1 MNPMNPMNPMNWF
14 RKATEK
20 MEDQEASR
28 GVPDITPGEAP
39 EPLEN
44 EASQEA
50 QPTQKTTESDGKI
63 DTRDSLV
70 HELTEAHAQV
80 DRLTA
85 ILDQP
90 DEVIHLF
97 IGTERYT

>member
-1 MNPMNPMNPMNWF
+1 MNPMNPMNWF

-28 GVPDITPGEAP
+28 GVPDITPGEDTP
-39 EPLEN
+39 EPLTDQHE
-44 EASQEA
+44 EA
-50 QPTQKTTESDGKI
+50 QLPQKTTESDGKI
-63 DTRDSLV
+63 GTRDSLV

-85 ILDQP
+85 ILAQP

-97 IGTERYT
+97 LGTERYI

>member
-1 MNPMNPMNPMNWF
+1 
-14 RKATEK
+14 

-50 QPTQKTTESDGKI
+50 QPTQESAKYDGKI
-63 DTRDSLV
+63 GTRDSLKV
-70 HELTEAHAQV
+70 ELKEAEEQV
-80 DRLTA
+80 TRLKS
-85 ILDQP
+85 ILAQP
-90 DEVIHLF
+90 DRIIHLF
-97 IGTERYT
+97 LGTERYT